1 MLPKESC
8 CKDIDFNIKRGREP
22 RKGLPLLVT
31 YLRPTQ
37 TLIVG
42 VVVPD
47 EVGRLKE
54 VFDELAPQSPA
65 SMCLSP
71 RKEERNRVAKSSP
84 AV

>member
-47 EVGRLKE
+47 EVSLKE
-54 VFDELAPQSPA
+54 VFDELASNHSTVA
-65 SMCLSP
+65 GFYVLIT
-71 RKEERNRVAKSSP
+71 EEGRAE
-84 AV
+84 